1 MTPKPDAGGRPE
13 PDTTRQPV
21 ALSRRGLL
29 LGAGAFTGGALTG
42 HVVGPFAGAGVAAGV
57 QPTAP
62 PVNEPAASPSPFGVH
77 QAGIAR
83 PNTPQSFGDIAV
95 FDLSEP
101 GSRASVSA
109 TLAAVQHQIERATA
123 SPRSDRT
130 TYPDGAGDLTVTIGL
145 GPRVMSVLQPG
156 GVGSADLPLFA
167 GDESIEPARVGG
179 DLLVMAYSSDPI
191 HIGTF
196 LESLVQGLAGSGAT
210 PLASLR
216 HSQHV
221 FRAPST
227 GTVARNPLG
236 FHDGIVV
243 PHGAELDDSV
253 WIPDGPA
260 QGGTICVIRRLRLD
274 LARFAGLTTPDREA
288 VIGRQQ
294 NSGAPL
300 SGGSRMDQADLGAKT
315 PEGDF
320 VVPVRSHVRAAHPSF
335 TGSAL
340 MLRRGYAFDN
350 GRTETGALDA
360 GLYFVCYQNGLDTF
374 VKTQRRL
381 DEHDDLM
388 SYATATASATF
399 LILPGFTPDKP
410 LGASLLL

>member
-1 MTPKPDAGGRPE
+1 
-13 PDTTRQPV
+13 
-21 ALSRRGLL
+21 
-29 LGAGAFTGGALTG
+29 
-42 HVVGPFAGAGVAAGV
+42 
-57 QPTAP
+57 
-62 PVNEPAASPSPFGVH
+62 
-77 QAGIAR
+77 
-83 PNTPQSFGDIAV
+83 
-95 FDLSEP
+95 
-101 GSRASVSA
+101 
-109 TLAAVQHQIERATA
+109 
-123 SPRSDRT
+123 
-130 TYPDGAGDLTVTIGL
+130 
-145 GPRVMSVLQPG
+145 
-156 GVGSADLPLFA
+156 
-167 GDESIEPARVGG
+167 
-179 DLLVMAYSSDPI
+179 MAYSSDPI

-196 LESLVQGLAGSGAT
+196 LESLAQGLADPGAT
-210 PLASLR
+210 QLASLR

-221 FRAPST
+221 FRAPGT

-243 PHGAELDDSV
+243 PHGAELDENV

-274 LARFAGLTTPDREA
+274 LARFAGLKTPEREA

-340 MLRRGYAFDN
+340 MLRRSYAFDN
-350 GRTETGALDA
+350 GRTANGDLDA
-360 GLYFVCYQNGLDTF
+360 GLYFVCFQTSLDTF

-388 SYATATASATF
+388 GYATATASATF
-399 LILPGFTPDKP
+399 LILPGFTPGKP
-410 LGASLLL
+410 LGASLLS